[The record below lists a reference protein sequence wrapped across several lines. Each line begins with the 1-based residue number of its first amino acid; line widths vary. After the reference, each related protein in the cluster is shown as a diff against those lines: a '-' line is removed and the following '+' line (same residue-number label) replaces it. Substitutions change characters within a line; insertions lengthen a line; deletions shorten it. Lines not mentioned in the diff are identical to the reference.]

1 MRPIRFFVKTQ
12 EYNILSIHSSLIS
25 FKTNIEQKEG
35 EKSKMKNAVRKQ
47 PDRKVKRKRKNMEE
61 PTVDVKILI
70 ETWMRSQDISGFPN
84 LTIQILGQL
93 DLDSLINCR
102 QVSMTFK
109 NFLDK
114 KYGSDFWI
122 ERLRQVIKDYRLAMP
137 DKTKRCFTW
146 TIFLKMVP
154 KIDIDNIIKLSK
166 SIKQSEEDGILKFPS
181 DFFKMVE
188 MEKRKQ

>member
-1 MRPIRFFVKTQ
+1 MKKI
-12 EYNILSIHSSLIS
+12 I
-25 FKTNIEQKEG
+25 QK
-35 EKSKMKNAVRKQ
+35 Q
-47 PDRKVKRKRKNMEE
+47 LDRKVKRKHTNMED
-61 PTVDVKILI
+61 TDVKIPI
-70 ETWMRSQDISGFPN
+70 EKWMQSQDASGFPK
-84 LTIQILGQL
+84 IIGKILDQL

-122 ERLRQVIKDYRLAMP
+122 ESLRQVIKEYRLAMP

-146 TIFLKMVP
+146 TIFLKMVR

-181 DFFKMVE
+181 DFFEMVE

>member
-1 MRPIRFFVKTQ
+1 
-12 EYNILSIHSSLIS
+12 
-25 FKTNIEQKEG
+25 
-35 EKSKMKNAVRKQ
+35 
-47 PDRKVKRKRKNMEE
+47 MEE
-61 PTVDVKILI
+61 PTDVKIPI
-70 ETWMRSQDISGFPN
+70 ETWMLSQDASGFPK
-84 LTIQILGQL
+84 IIGEILDQL

-181 DFFKMVE
+181 DFFEMVE
-188 MEKRKQ
+188 MEKKNNDLREGAKSTAIYYLI